1 MNMPQNSLY
10 LSLCCSFLLMLNTCL
25 AAAGNET
32 DRIALFALKHEISV
46 DPFQVLTSWNDSIDH
61 CSWQGVTC
69 SSGRVTSLDLEGQ
82 NLQGALSPYIGNIT
96 FLGVVNL
103 SMNNFHGRIPQEISH
118 LVRLQYLLLSN
129 NTFSG
134 DIPSSLVNCSEL
146 ITINLID
153 NNLNGKIFP
162 EISSLSKLRALGLA
176 GNQFTGNIPASYGNL
191 SSLTTLSLMENRLNG
206 NIPHELCSIPRLW
219 FFQVSFNNLT
229 GIIPPCLY
237 NHSYIEMF
245 SVVGNQL
252 EGSLPSNIGFTF
264 RNIRRFYLGS
274 NNFSGLVPVSLTN
287 ASRLEVIDFH
297 GNYFTGSLPM
307 EFGNLQNLTNL
318 NFNRNRLGTTTSV
331 DDLQFITSLTNCRNL
346 EMIEFHE
353 NFLRGPLPDS
363 ISNLSTTLINL
374 DAGDNKIYGSIPEGI
389 QNLINL
395 ESIFLQGNSL
405 TGNIPVTIGNF
416 KNLTRLNLQGN
427 LLSGEIPPS
436 LGNLIKLSDLNLG
449 GNKLNGTIPRALEN
463 CRNLLN
469 LNLSHNYLSGTIP
482 TQVIGT
488 SSLIASLYLQD
499 NSLNGTLPLQL
510 GGLPN
515 VVTLALS
522 NNNFSGQIPQPLGY
536 CLNLVNLFLDGN
548 FFHGEIP
555 QSMSGL
561 RGLENLDLSRN
572 QLSGEIP
579 EFLESFPLS
588 NLNLSFNQLEG
599 QVPNEGVFKNVSGV
613 SFAGNK
619 KLCGGS
625 AEFQLPP
632 CDKRTK
638 KSGLSIVVI
647 ISLVV
652 GILFVIVLVCFVLMC
667 YRKTLLRRST
677 PANRSSNQANQV
689 SYGELLK
696 ATNEFSADN
705 LIGSGSY
712 GSVYK
717 GHLHEFDKIVA
728 VKVLH
733 VNREGAFKSFLNE
746 CNALRNI
753 RHRNLTKLITTCSS
767 VDFQGNEFQ
776 ALVFYFMPNG
786 SLEEWLH
793 PRIDEKSLV
802 PKSLNFVKRL
812 SIAIDVASALEYLH
826 HHFQTPV
833 VHCDLKPSNVLLD
846 DDMVAHVSDF
856 GLSKMFCLDSSSGTS
871 ESEVSSIVIKGSI
884 GYVAPEYIM
893 ADRVSTQGD
902 VYSYGIL
909 LLEMFTKRKP
919 TDDIFVDGL
928 SIHNYAE
935 MALHNS
941 VNDIIDPMV
950 LSEKNVDLL
959 DNASEFNAKERLHE
973 CLVWVIRLGVLCS
986 SESARDRVSMKEV
999 VHELHRIR
1007 DYHQCKEVLTDK
1019 LDLSILIDT

>member
-1 MNMPQNSLY
+1 MKQPLNFFIHILY
-10 LSLCCSFLLMLNTCL
+10 CVCLLMLNTS
-25 AAAGNET
+25 AASANES
-32 DRIALFALKHEISV
+32 DRTTLFTLKRHISV
-46 DPFQVLTSWNDSIDH
+46 DPFQVFSTWNDSSDH
-61 CSWQGVTC
+61 CSWQGIAC
-69 SSGRVTSLDLEGQ
+69 SSGRVTSLDLKGQ
-82 NLQGALSPYIGNIT
+82 NLQGTLSPWVGNLT
-96 FLGVVNL
+96 FLRVIYLTKN
-103 SMNNFHGRIPQEISH
+103 SFHGRIPQELGH
-118 LVRLQYLLLSN
+118 LVRLQYLFLDGNS
-129 NTFSG
+129 FSG
-134 DIPSSLVNCSEL
+134 KIPSSLVNCSEL
-146 ITINLID
+146 LVINLNR
-153 NNLNGKIFP
+153 NNLSGEILP
-162 EISSLSKLRALGLA
+162 GISSLSKLEALGLFS
-176 GNQFTGNIPASYGNL
+176 NQFTGKIPASYGNL
-191 SSLTTLSLMENRLNG
+191 SSLTALSLERNNLIG
-206 NIPHELCSIPRLW
+206 NIPRELCFIPRLW
-219 FFQVSFNNLT
+219 FFQVSVNNLT

-307 EFGNLQNLTNL
+307 EFGKLKNLTNL

-363 ISNLSTTLINL
+363 ISNLSATLINL

-510 GGLPN
+510 RGLPN

-548 FFHGEIP
+548 FFQGEIP

-572 QLSGEIP
+572 QLSGDIP

-613 SFAGNK
+613 SVTGNK

-625 AEFQLPP
+625 AEIQLPP
-632 CDKRTK
+632 CH
-638 KSGLSIVVI
+638 KSGLSIKVI

-652 GILFVIVLVCFVLMC
+652 GILFVILLSCCMS
-667 YRKTLLRRST
+667 YRTTLSKGST
-677 PANRSSNQANQV
+677 PTNGFSNQANQV
-689 SYGELLK
+689 SYGDLRR
-696 ATNEFSADN
+696 ATNGFSADN

-712 GSVYK
+712 GSVFK
-717 GHLHEFDKIVA
+717 GYLPEFDKIVA

-733 VNREGAFKSFLNE
+733 LSREGAFKSFLNE
-746 CNALRNI
+746 CNALRNV

-767 VDFQGNEFQ
+767 MDFQGNEFQ
-776 ALVFYFMPNG
+776 ALVLDFMPNG

-793 PRIDEKSLV
+793 PRIDEKRLV
-802 PKSLNFVKRL
+802 PKSLNFVQRL
-812 SIAIDVASALEYLH
+812 SIAIDVASGLEYLH
-826 HHFQTPV
+826 HYFQTTI

-846 DDMVAHVSDF
+846 DDMVAHVADF
-856 GLSKMFCLDSSSGTS
+856 GLSKIFSLASSSDTS

-909 LLEMFTKRKP
+909 LLEMFTKKKP
-919 TDDIFVDGL
+919 TDGIFVDGL
-928 SIHNYAE
+928 CIHDYAE

-941 VNDIIDPMV
+941 INDIIDPMM
-950 LSEKNVDLL
+950 LLEKNDDVL
-959 DNASEFNAKERLHE
+959 DNACEFNAKERLHE
-973 CLVWVIRLGVLCS
+973 CLVWIIRLGVLCS
-986 SESARDRVSMKEV
+986 SESAVQRMSMKEV
-999 VHELHRIR
+999 VKELHRIK
-1007 DYHQCKEVLTDK
+1007 DYHCY
-1019 LDLSILIDT
+1019 